1 MPYYNKM
8 IDWLIDWSSKRV
20 CWTSGF
26 ISTRSSAAAE
36 IARVAGHYAVSFLR
50 QRTAVH
56 TRLHVVSSVGN
67 FRIWVRDCRF
77 SRGSLL
83 SAVASVVYMPPNEVG
98 LHSLAGGGGVYEL
111 SVLIIIHF
119 GTPLLFGVVDYIVGA
134 TWSNHLIQIMP
145 FSGYLF
151 RCLLFRRT
159 HFVCRFRPL
168 PFGLHFR
175 WPSFSVLQS
184 WSINSRC

>member
-98 LHSLAGGGGVYEL
+98 LHSLAGGGGGVRAFGADHYSFRNSFAIRRRRLHSRRYMVQPSYSNHALLGLSISVSAFSAYAFCVSFSASSVRSTL
-111 SVLIIIHF
+111 SVAFFF
-119 GTPLLFGVVDYIVGA
+119 GPSIV
-134 TWSNHLIQIMP
+134 ID
-145 FSGYLF
+145 
-151 RCLLFRRT
+151 
-159 HFVCRFRPL
+159 
-168 PFGLHFR
+168 
-175 WPSFSVLQS
+175 
-184 WSINSRC
+184 